1 MEYAPGRDM
10 TPLGVLVAD
19 VCVGAG
25 VVVVALVFNEDVGC
39 GGGRAPAAA
48 TRVEELVLLLLL
60 GLRR

>member
-10 TPLGVLVAD
+10 TPLGVLAD
-19 VCVGAG
+19 VCAG
-25 VVVVALVFNEDVGC
+25 VVVALVFNEDVGC

>member
-39 GGGRAPAAA
+39 GGGRA
-48 TRVEELVLLLLL
+48 RVEELVLLLLL

>member
-39 GGGRAPAAA
+39 GGGRAPA
-48 TRVEELVLLLLL
+48 RVEELVLLLLL

>member
-39 GGGRAPAAA
+39 GGGRAPA

>member
-10 TPLGVLVAD
+10 TPLGVLAD

-25 VVVVALVFNEDVGC
+25 VIVVALVFNEDVGC
-39 GGGRAPAAA
+39 GGGREPAAA

>member
-39 GGGRAPAAA
+39 GGGRAP
-48 TRVEELVLLLLL
+48 ELVLLLLL